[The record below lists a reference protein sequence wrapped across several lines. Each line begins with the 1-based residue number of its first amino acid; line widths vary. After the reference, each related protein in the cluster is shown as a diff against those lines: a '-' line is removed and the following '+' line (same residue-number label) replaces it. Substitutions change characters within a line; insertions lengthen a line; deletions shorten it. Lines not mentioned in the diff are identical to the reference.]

1 MVICK
6 TNKVFR
12 LCSFFTGTDTLFGTV
27 SARQYFTLVDSITFG
42 VKKSCRERDIGRDIK
57 ARKRYESLAA
67 LPLMFNILK
76 ITASLQKHHRLSF
89 LGLSRTDN
97 APATFIVRVR
107 LPRRSSTL
115 SFRLSVHP
123 PKLHQKQQDPPQR
136 ASLQQQEFPPRQ
148 VPPLQPEFPPQQVPP
163 PRESQPPL
171 QVALLQP
178 VQPLYPEQSQLQV
191 PPL

>member
-115 SFRLSVHP
+115 PFLLSVHP
-123 PKLHQKQQDPPQR
+123 PKLHQKQRGSPQR
-136 ASLQQQEFPPRQ
+136 ASLQQQELPLPHEFPPRQ
-148 VPPLQPEFPPQQVPP
+148 VPP
-163 PRESQPPL
+163 PREFQPPL
-171 QVALLQP
+171 QVSLLQP
-178 VQPLYPEQSQLQV
+178 VQPMYPRQPRLQG